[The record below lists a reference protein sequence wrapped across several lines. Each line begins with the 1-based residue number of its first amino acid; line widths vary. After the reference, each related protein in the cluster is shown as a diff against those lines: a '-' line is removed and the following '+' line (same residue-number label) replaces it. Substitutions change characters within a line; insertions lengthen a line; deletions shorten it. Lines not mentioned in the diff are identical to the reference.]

1 MVDFIVEMAADMG
14 EIFLDLWI
22 NQVINRKQNRR
33 FMGKKDGE

>member
-1 MVDFIVEMAADMG
+1 MVDFIVEMAADIG

-22 NQVINRKQNRR
+22 NRVINRKQNRR